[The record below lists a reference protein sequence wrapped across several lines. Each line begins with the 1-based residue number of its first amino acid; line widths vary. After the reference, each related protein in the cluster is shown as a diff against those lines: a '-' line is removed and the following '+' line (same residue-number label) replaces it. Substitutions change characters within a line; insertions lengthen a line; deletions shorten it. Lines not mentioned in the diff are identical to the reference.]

1 VNADDRQHLV
11 AVSDRHGPAAR
22 VVVLGMMGLTPFAGV
37 GWQVLHYIEGF
48 RRAGCDVFYVEDTGA
63 WPYDPVHDT
72 VTDDPDYTVRYVG
85 ELMRRIGMDGCWAYV
100 APGRIVHGS
109 SPTTL
114 AHALAE
120 ADVIVN
126 LTGATVLRE
135 EHLQVPIRVYLETDP
150 VAPQIEV
157 AQRAQF
163 TVELLA
169 GHTHHLTFG
178 ENLGGADCGVPVDGF
193 EYRPTRQPVVLD
205 WWRPN
210 GATLGPSFTTV
221 ASWHQAGRD
230 VEWRGETYFW
240 SKDREFLKVLEL
252 PRQVSAPIEL
262 ALACDEEAVLE
273 LLRDHGWR
281 VRDAVSL
288 SLSPEPYR
296 GYIVGSR
303 AEFTVAKDQNVRL
316 RSGWFSDRSACY
328 LAAGRPVVT
337 QATGFENVLPT
348 GEGLF
353 AFATVDDAAAAIEA
367 IEADYERHSA
377 AAAELAREYFDA
389 QRVVSAL
396 LRQVGAS

>member
-1 VNADDRQHLV
+1 M
-11 AVSDRHGPAAR
+11 SDRRGSVMR
-22 VVVLGMMGLTPFAGV
+22 VVVLGMMGRTPFAGV
-37 GWQVLHYIEGF
+37 AWQVLHYLEGF

-63 WPYDPVHDT
+63 WPYDPDHNT
-72 VTDDPDYTVRYVG
+72 VTDDPGYTVRYLG
-85 ELMRRIGMDGCWAYV
+85 DLLRRVGMDDCWAYV
-100 APGRIVHGS
+100 APHRTVHGS
-109 SPTTL
+109 SPTTV
-114 AHALAE
+114 ARALAE
-120 ADVIVN
+120 ADVIIN

-157 AQRAQF
+157 AQRAPF

-178 ENLGGADCGVPVDGF
+178 ENLGGDDCGVPVDGF
-193 EYRPTRQPVVLD
+193 DYRPTRQPVVLD
-205 WWRPN
+205 WWRPD
-210 GATLGPSFTTV
+210 GARLRPSFTTV
-221 ASWHQAGRD
+221 ASWRQAGRD

-252 PRQVSAPIEL
+252 PRQVAPRIEL
-262 ALACDEEAVLE
+262 ALACDDGSVLE
-273 LLRDHGWR
+273 LLREHGWC
-281 VRDAVSL
+281 VRDALEL
-288 SLSPEPYR
+288 SFSPDPYR
-296 GYIVGSR
+296 AYIVGSR

-337 QATGFENVLPT
+337 QTTGFENVLPT

-353 AFATVDDAAAAIEA
+353 AFETVDDAAAAIEA
-367 IEADYERHSA
+367 IEANYERHSA

-389 QRVVSAL
+389 RRVVSAL
-396 LRQVGAS
+396 LREVGAS

>member
-1 VNADDRQHLV
+1 VT
-11 AVSDRHGPAAR
+11 R
-22 VVVLGMMGLTPFAGV
+22 VVLLGMMGRTPFAGV
-37 GWQVLHYIEGF
+37 AWQVLQYLEGF
-48 RRAGCDVFYVEDTGA
+48 RRAGCDVFYVEDTEA
-63 WPYDPVHDT
+63 WPYDPVQNT
-72 VTDDPDYTVRYVG
+72 VTDDPGYTVRYLG
-85 ELMRRIGMDGCWAYV
+85 DLLRRVGMDGRWAYV
-100 APGRIVHGS
+100 APDRTVHGS
-109 SPTTL
+109 SAATV

-120 ADVIVN
+120 ADVLVN

-135 EHLQVPIRVYLETDP
+135 EHLEVPIRVYLETDP

-157 AQRAQF
+157 ALHAPF

-178 ENLGGADCGVPVDGF
+178 ENLGGPDCDVPVDGF
-193 EYRPTRQPVVLD
+193 HYRPTRQPVVLD
-205 WWRPN
+205 WWRN
-210 GATLGPSFTTV
+210 GAKLRQSFTTV
-221 ASWHQAGRD
+221 ASWQQAGRD

-252 PRQVSAPIEL
+252 PRRVSAPIEL
-262 ALACDEEAVLE
+262 ALACDDERIVA

-281 VRDAVSL
+281 VRDALSL
-288 SLSPEPYR
+288 SLSPDPYR
-296 GYIVGSR
+296 GYIVGSH

-337 QATGFENVLPT
+337 QATGFENLLPT

-353 AFATVDDAAAAIEA
+353 AFATVDGAAAAIEA
-367 IEADYERHSA
+367 IESDYERHSA

-389 QRVVSAL
+389 QRVVSGL
-396 LRQVGAS
+396 LREVGAA

>member
-1 VNADDRQHLV
+1 M
-11 AVSDRHGPAAR
+11 R
-22 VVVLGMMGLTPFAGV
+22 VVVLGMMGRTPFAGV
-37 GWQVLHYIEGF
+37 AWQVLHYLEGF

-63 WPYDPVHDT
+63 WPYDPEHNT
-72 VTDDPDYTVRYVG
+72 VTDDPGYTVRY
-85 ELMRRIGMDGCWAYV
+85 LHDLLRRVGMDGRWAYV
-100 APGRIVHGS
+100 APNRTVHGTS
-109 SPTTL
+109 STSL
-114 AHALAE
+114 ARAVAA

-157 AQRAQF
+157 AQRTPF

-193 EYRPTRQPVVLD
+193 DYRPTRQPVVLD
-205 WWRPN
+205 WWRPD
-210 GATLGPSFTTV
+210 GAKLGPSFTTV
-221 ASWHQAGRD
+221 ASWRQVGRD

-240 SKDREFLKVLEL
+240 SKDREFLKMLEL
-252 PRQVSAPIEL
+252 PRQVAPRIEL
-262 ALACDEEAVLE
+262 ALACDDDSVLE
-273 LLRDHGWR
+273 LLRDHGWS
-281 VRDAVSL
+281 VRDAL
-288 SLSPEPYR
+288 EFSLSPDRYR
-296 GYIVGSR
+296 AYIVGSR

-337 QATGFENVLPT
+337 QTTGFENVLPT

-353 AFATVDDAAAAIEA
+353 AFETVDDAAAAIEE
-367 IEADYERHSA
+367 IDADYERHST

-389 QRVVSAL
+389 QRVISAL
-396 LRQVGAS
+396 LREVGAS